1 VTVADQRELVAALLS
16 VDGVADAAIEQ
27 TAGETE
33 PGPGSLRLLL
43 RPGADEVG
51 VATAVNKVLRDRF
64 GLAVDSDRVAVVE
77 EQAADSAAEP
87 GRKGARP
94 TKAAAAKARIGVERV
109 GRAAEIVAPV
119 VAAPAGPTGANP
131 QAPRASGGVESVE
144 VATAEPPR
152 GLEPEAELGRGPR
165 MTIERVQVV
174 TAGLSVTSTVTLA
187 VGDQVEVGEVEG
199 VASASG
205 VHRTVANAT
214 LLAVAAL
221 VGEVARFELEHV
233 EISSAASEPTALALV
248 TMLTDRGGERLSGSS
263 VVRDDQRQAVI
274 RAVLAAVNR
283 RVEPLLTPA

>member
-1 VTVADQRELVAALLS
+1 MTVADQRELVAALLT

-27 TAGETE
+27 AAGDSD

-64 GLAVDSDRVAVVE
+64 GLAVDSDRVAVVG
-77 EQAADSAAEP
+77 EQGADGAGEP
-87 GRKGARP
+87 GRTGAQ
-94 TKAAAAKARIGVERV
+94 
-109 GRAAEIVAPV
+109 PV
-119 VAAPAGPTGANP
+119 VDAPDAPTETATP
-131 QAPRASGGVESVE
+131 QAPRASSAVGIEL
-144 VATAEPPR
+144 AMPEPPG
-152 GLEPEAELGRGPR
+152 GLQLEAPLGRGPR

-187 VGDQVEVGEVEG
+187 IGDQVEVGEVAG

-221 VGEVARFELEHV
+221 VGDVARFELEHV
-233 EISSAASEPTALALV
+233 EISSTPGEQTALALV
-248 TMLTDRGGERLSGSS
+248 TMLSDRGGERLSGSS

>member
-77 EQAADSAAEP
+77 EQAADPAGEP
-87 GRKGARP
+87 GRKGTRP
-94 TKAAAAKARIGVERV
+94 TKAAAAKARTGVERV
-109 GRAAEIVAPV
+109 GRAAEIVAAV
-119 VAAPAGPTGANP
+119 VDAPTGSTAAP
-131 QAPRASGGVESVE
+131 QAPRASGAVESVE

-152 GLEPEAELGRGPR
+152 GLEPDAELGRGPR

-174 TAGLSVTSTVTLA
+174 TAGLSVTSSVTLA

-221 VGEVARFELEHV
+221 VGDVARFELEHV
-233 EISSAASEPTALALV
+233 EISSAAGEQTALALV